1 MLRSTRPLLGVP
13 ARGLPRAT
21 ASIAPFSTSQTR
33 KHTSGTPRRAQPPA
47 ARRPGQLGP
56 LVQRA
61 GYANDNTRD
70 TKLEKEVARKKLESH
85 PEQVTE
91 DSSTRASYEGPQTRP
106 SDPNTTEGVKKDL
119 NRLVDTFKLEEVPS
133 ISLKLGLAGTLPY
146 LGTSLGTTYLA
157 WVLNTEWPSQSQ
169 FLNHFLMSHESASH
183 YLHLLEPVQVGYG
196 AVIISF
202 LGAIHWGLEYAE
214 KHPDKARTTFR
225 YGLGVLAPV
234 LAWPTMV
241 MPVQYALTSQFAAF
255 TFMYFADA
263 RATTRGWAPT
273 WYNTYRFVLTAIVG
287 ASLFISLVGREK
299 VGAEAPRLSGLRERF
314 HKEGPDHLEM
324 KRLEE
329 MEAVELEKNR
339 RKKAAEDRRAAA
351 EEEIRRLEEEK
362 ESADADAKEAAEGKP
377 VKKGKGGKP
386 AKGKGEGKD
395 AKESKGEEKSE
406 GGDEDEGKDESK
418 NDEGSDGEEEGS
430 KEGGGEDK
438 KGEKKEGKKD
448 DKKDDKSE

>member
-1 MLRSTRPLLGVP
+1 MLRTTRPLLKVP

-21 ASIAPFSTSQTR
+21 ASIAPFATSQTR
-33 KHTSGTPRRAQPPA
+33 NHASGTPRRAQLPA
-47 ARRPGQLGP
+47 LRSPAKLLP

-61 GYANDNTRD
+61 HYANKNVRD
-70 TKLEKEVARKKLESH
+70 TKLEKELAKKKLESH
-85 PEQVTE
+85 PELVTE
-91 DSSTRASYEGPQTRP
+91 DSSTRASYEGPETRP
-106 SDPNTTEGVKKDL
+106 TNPTTTEGVKKDL
-119 NRLVDTFKLEEVPS
+119 NRLVDTFKLGEVPP

-169 FLNHFLMSHESASH
+169 FVNHVLMSHESASY
-183 YLHLLEPVQVGYG
+183 YLHLLEPIQVGYG

-214 KHPDKARTTFR
+214 KHPDKARTIFR

-255 TFMYFADA
+255 TFMYFADS

-287 ASLFISLVGREK
+287 VSLFISLVGRDK
-299 VGAEAPRLSGLRERF
+299 VGAEAPRLSGLREKF

-324 KRLEE
+324 KKLEE
-329 MEAVELEKNR
+329 MEAVEREKNR
-339 RKKAAEDRRAAA
+339 KKKAAEEKKKAA
-351 EEEIRRLEEEK
+351 EEEIKKLEEEK
-362 ESADADAKEAAEGKP
+362 KNAESEAKNAKGDKP
-377 VKKGKGGKP
+377 KKGK
-386 AKGKGEGKD
+386 AEGKD
-395 AKESKGEEKSE
+395 AKGEGKKDE
-406 GGDEDEGKDESK
+406 GGDD
-418 NDEGSDGEEEGS
+418 
-430 KEGGGEDK
+430 KEQDGEDK
-438 KGEKKEGKKD
+438 KDE
-448 DKKDDKSE
+448 KSE